1 MATLAGPL
9 PSFADEGAPAAPPA
23 PFFKAEDVF
32 AGQRPALNDPFG
44 LIWSNNPW
52 QPFASPFGAFNFN
65 FDATGPGNV
74 PYAGPTPTL
83 GQALQSQYQQ
93 QIQQQYQQQA
103 MMQQYGTWLAG
114 RNARTSGPSRWL
126 PGMGSTSTG
135 DPCGPG
141 AHLSFA
147 YAQMF
152 LPNGASGSG
161 GGPVA
166 GQCFVAGTAVHLGS
180 GDSKL
185 ATIETVEVGQRVLAD
200 SSAVPIS
207 IDPDGWRRLELRAQK
222 RDGTEARIVL
232 LRPLAWLKKHEVA
245 VGSKAPIIAPECGL
259 DGLAEV
265 IAIGPCPLIAAG
277 NEPVVTGTYR
287 HAANRVLNLYMEG
300 EKEPI
305 GMTPN
310 HLFWSV
316 DRDGFVRADQ
326 LGRGNTLQGLN
337 GRPRVTGVLERA
349 TTGAVY
355 NLEVQGGATYRVGT
369 LGVVASS
376 VISK

>member
-1 MATLAGPL
+1 MLAGPL
-9 PSFADEGAPAAPPA
+9 SSFADEAAPAAPPA

-52 QPFASPFGAFNFN
+52 QPLASPFGAFNF
-65 FDATGPGNV
+65 DTSAPGNV
-74 PYAGPTPTL
+74 PYSAPTL
-83 GQALQSQYQQ
+83 AQALQSQYQQ

-103 MMQQYGTWLAG
+103 MMQQYGSWLAG

-135 DPCGPG
+135 DPCSPG

-166 GQCFVAGTAVHLGS
+166 GQCFVAGTPVHLGLDKVEAIESIRVGQRIS
-180 GDSKL
+180 GDS
-185 ATIETVEVGQRVLAD
+185 
-200 SSAVPIS
+200 SAISMS
-207 IDPDGWRRLELRAQK
+207 IDPAGWRRLELRTLK
-222 RDGTEARIVL
+222 RDGTEAAFVL
-232 LRPLAWLKKHEVA
+232 LRPLSWLTKHDVA
-245 VGSKAPIIAPECGL
+245 VGRQAPIAVPECGL
-259 DGLAEV
+259 EGFAEV
-265 IAIGPCPLIAAG
+265 LAIGPCPLVAPG
-277 NEPVVTGTYR
+277 DGPVVTGTYC
-287 HAANRVLNLYMEG
+287 HVANRVLDVYVEG
-300 EKEPI
+300 RKEPI
-305 GMTPN
+305 GTTPN

-316 DRDGFVRADQ
+316 KQDGFVRADQ
-326 LGRGNTLQGLN
+326 LRRGEHLQGLLTN
-337 GRPRVTGVLERA
+337 PRVSGIVERPSSA
-349 TTGAVY
+349 SVY
-355 NLEVQGGATYRVGT
+355 NLEVQGGSLYRVGPQ
-369 LGVVASS
+369 GIAVSS